1 MPGINTHGNYIPE
14 LPLSQQ
20 PQANHGQAG
29 AGNTAP
35 VRNDADSATPPAP
48 AAPSPQAQ
56 ATDEAAGQL
65 RTAQQSLDA
74 MQDLAA
80 QGQGFARPELDAG
93 YLQQNVRDAEQ
104 ALQQAISDEM
114 DALMADDPGLG
125 EEDAAAAVQ
134 ARFEDHPDLAS
145 GVEDAV
151 GSLLPAREAAA
162 LVDGVD
168 PGENAVQSLHALDQ
182 ELAGAPAELRELVLD
197 DPQVQGW
204 LEEAAALVTEPLGP
218 YLDDPGQIGHRNYPE
233 DMLSAIRG
241 LEQASNNLNPEL
253 AAALVE
259 TALPAFEEVNSTL
272 FGDFGMFGGGMVQQD
287 SALDQLVRIASHVSG
302 AGGDRAL
309 LGRIIGL
316 AGEHADWGRAAD
328 AVTAYGGIIPE
339 LAASIGPALFIELEL
354 RGIDVGQGSPVLA
367 SMDSVRSN
375 IDRSISSD
383 AGELY
388 QLTETLRFA
397 QDMRPMFNSDAQY
410 EAALDELMTES
421 LGADWQEQIQAQQDI
436 MAGHGSRLLNQLGQY
451 MEVPADHALRAE
463 VDAFIG
469 EVLNDPLA
477 QAAISMALRQDPS
490 LATGHQGE
498 AMLELFSIQGLDGN
512 AQALAAEFANL
523 HIATHTGEA
532 VSALD
537 ANDPATFDA
546 ADAQIAALDDPR
558 LAAAL
563 GVAPEAL
570 TDAIDAMRESL
581 PGLGGDEAQ
590 RAASQRT
597 LNNAL
602 NAIPGFASDAA
613 AGQIFRGLAVTASGS
628 ALINANGLSLQDPQ
642 LETLI
647 DHAIDNLEFLKGA
660 NFSGKSLISVAV
672 GLDLVPGNNFIGKYG
687 LGNTLTGRLFAAVG
701 IAGDSWN
708 AYQAFQDGSPGR
720 GTLHVTAAGGA
731 LVGILGAG
739 SWLGPVGWAVAAISY
754 IGLGAVGRAEHNNR
768 FETSEMRD
776 FLAASGLSD
785 AAAAELYN
793 TTGSAVSPVPF
804 LLEYGQRH
812 GLEVSQTVAWLNSLS
827 SDELSQ
833 LVRITHQSLDRL
845 DDGRISLPETHESDE
860 SKLEQLDLFGEH
872 VLPVPDSYAQFDAAV
887 NLFVLVQTP
896 SEWLAG

>member
-1 MPGINTHGNYIPE
+1 MPAINSHGHYIPD
-14 LPLSQQ
+14 LPPSQQ
-20 PQANHGQAG
+20 PRANHGRADT
-29 AGNTAP
+29 GNTAP
-35 VRNDADSATPPAP
+35 VHGDSGGARPPQAS
-48 AAPSPQAQ
+48 SPQAQ
-56 ATDEAAGQL
+56 ATNEAAGELQA
-65 RTAQQSLDA
+65 AQQSLDA

-80 QGQGFARPELDAG
+80 QGHGFARAELAVG
-93 YLQQNVRDAEQ
+93 YLQQNVRDARQ

-114 DALMADDPGLG
+114 DALVAGDPRLG
-125 EEDAAAAVQ
+125 DEDAAAAVQ
-134 ARFEDHPDLAS
+134 ARFEDHPELAP
-145 GVEDAV
+145 GVEDAIDA
-151 GSLLPAREAAA
+151 LLPAREAAA
-162 LVDGVD
+162 LVDRVD
-168 PGENAVQSLHALDQ
+168 PGENAVQSLHALNR
-182 ELAGAPAELRELVLD
+182 ELAGAPAELRDLVLA
-197 DPQVQGW
+197 DPRVQAW
-204 LEEAAALVTEPLGP
+204 LDEAAALVTGPLGP
-218 YLDDPGQIGHRNYPE
+218 YLDDPDQVNHRNYPE
-233 DMLSAIRG
+233 DMLAAIRS
-241 LEQASNNLNPEL
+241 LEQASNQLSPDL
-253 AAALVE
+253 AAALVK
-259 TALPAFEEVNSTL
+259 ASLPAFEEVNDTV
-272 FGDFGMFGGGMVQQD
+272 FRGFGMFGGGVAQQD
-287 SALDQLVRIASHVSG
+287 SALDQLVRVASHASG
-302 AGGDRAL
+302 AGGERAL
-309 LGRIIGL
+309 LGRIIDL
-316 AGEHADWGRAAD
+316 AGADADWGRAAD
-328 AVTAYGGIIPE
+328 AVTAHDGIIPE
-339 LAASIGPALFIELEL
+339 LARSIGPALFIELEL

-367 SMDSVRSN
+367 TMGPVRSS
-375 IDRSISSD
+375 IELSISSD

-388 QLTETLRFA
+388 RLTETLRFA
-397 QDMRPMFNSDAQY
+397 QDMRPAFNSDAQY
-410 EAALDELMTES
+410 EAALDELMAQS

-451 MEVPADHALRAE
+451 TRLPADHALRPE

-490 LATGHQGE
+490 MATGPQGE
-498 AMLELFSIQGLDGN
+498 AMLELFSIPGLDGH

-537 ANDPATFDA
+537 ASDPATFDA
-546 ADAQIAALDDPR
+546 ADARIAALDDPR

-563 GVAPEAL
+563 GVEPEAL
-570 TDAIDAMRESL
+570 TDAIAAMRESL

-602 NAIPGFASDAA
+602 NAIPGFASDDA

-647 DHAIDNLEFLKGA
+647 DHAMDNLEFLKGA

-672 GLDLVPGNNFIGKYG
+672 GLDLISGDNFIGKYG

-708 AYQAFQDGSPGR
+708 AYQAFQDGNPGR

-785 AAAAELYN
+785 DAAAELYN
-793 TTGSAVSPVPF
+793 TTGNAVSPVPF
-804 LLEYGQRH
+804 LLEYGQHH
-812 GLEVSQTVAWLNSLS
+812 GLDASQTVAWLNSLS
-827 SDELSQ
+827 RDELSQ
-833 LVRITHQSLDRL
+833 LVRITHKSLDRL
-845 DDGRISLPETHESDE
+845 DDGVISLPGTHESDAG
-860 SKLEQLDLFGEH
+860 KLEQLEMFGEH

-887 NLFVLVQTP
+887 NLFVQVQTP
-896 SEWLAG
+896 AEWLAG